1 MPINLSAK
9 YYQENKERPQKEKV
23 AKDIKI
29 FLNKKKKTS
38 NNVVVNVT
46 KTPQKMNNKTLLS
59 MEKKYYRMRKY
70 AIL

>member
-9 YYQENKERPQKEKV
+9 YYQENKERQQKEKV
-23 AKDIKI
+23 EKDIKI

-38 NNVVVNVT
+38 DNVVVNVT

-59 MEKKYYRMRKY
+59 MEKKYYRMRKD

>member
-23 AKDIKI
+23 EKDIKI
-29 FLNKKKKTS
+29 FLNKKKKT
-38 NNVVVNVT
+38 NDNVVVNVT

-59 MEKKYYRMRKY
+59 MEKKYYRMRKD

>member
-23 AKDIKI
+23 EKDIKI

-38 NNVVVNVT
+38 DNVVVNVT

-59 MEKKYYRMRKY
+59 MEKKYYRMRKD